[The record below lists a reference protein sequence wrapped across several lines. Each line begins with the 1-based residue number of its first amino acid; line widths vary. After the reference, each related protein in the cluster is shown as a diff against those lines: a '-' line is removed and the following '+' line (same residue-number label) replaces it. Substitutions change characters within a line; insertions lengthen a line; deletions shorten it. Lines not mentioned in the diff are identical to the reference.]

1 MSKIKSAYTEG
12 IVTQIKKKPL
22 LTTILVGGI
31 GYFAYKFINK
41 KVTEVRQEGR
51 IDTADTQG
59 AAVSNVSPFNYT
71 AFDNYWI
78 AGKRYPT
85 GYKILTDAS
94 VRGIA
99 KNIYDSMG
107 YITDDE
113 DVVKAQIKRCNSKVK
128 ISQLSKMFTQI
139 YKRDLITFLR
149 DGVGVRPNAGLSKEI
164 LDEVL
169 KYVNSLPTFTK

>member
-1 MSKIKSAYTEG
+1 MSEIKSAYEEG

-22 LTTILVGGI
+22 LTTLLVGGI
-31 GYFAYKFINK
+31 GYFAYNFFSK
-41 KVTEVRQEGR
+41 KITEVRQESR
-51 IDTADTQG
+51 VDTADTQG

-71 AFDNYWI
+71 AFNNYWK
-78 AGKRYPT
+78 AGNRLAA

-94 VRGIA
+94 VRGIV

-107 YITDDE
+107 YVYDNE

-128 ISQLSKMFTQI
+128 IAQTSEMFTRI
-139 YKRDLITFLR
+139 YKRDLISFLK
-149 DGVGVRPNAGLSKEI
+149 DGVGVRPNAGLSKEV
-164 LDEVL
+164 LDDVL

>member
-1 MSKIKSAYTEG
+1 MSQVKEAYAEG
-12 IVTQIKKKPL
+12 ILSQIKKRPL

-31 GYFAYKFINK
+31 GYFGYKFINK

-51 IDTADTQG
+51 VDTADTQG
-59 AAVSNVSPFNYT
+59 AAVSNVSPFNYA

-78 AGKRYPT
+78 AGKRYPV
-85 GYKILTDAS
+85 GYKIFTDAS

-99 KNIYDSMG
+99 KNIYDAMG

-113 DVVKAQIKRCNSKVK
+113 NVIKAQIKRCNSKVK
-128 ISQLSKMFTQI
+128 VSQLSKMFTQI